1 MLVAS
6 IRMGCQQP
14 LTDFVFDNLD
24 NHLNPC
30 YTTQKPHN
38 QAKNTPSPKESHH
51 LSRTQESEQNS
62 EILKNDSDCMMIN
75 GKRKG
80 GKTTLLTHALR
91 GQKNTA

>member
-38 QAKNTPSPKESHH
+38 QAKNTPSPKGCHH
-51 LSRTQESEQNS
+51 PYQTQELEQNS
-62 EILKNDSDCMMIN
+62 GILKNDSGCMMIN
-75 GKRKG
+75 DKRQM
-80 GKTTLLTHALR
+80 R
-91 GQKNTA
+91 

>member
-30 YTTQKPHN
+30 YTTQKPHS
-38 QAKNTPSPKESHH
+38 QAKNTPSPKGCHH
-51 LSRTQESEQNS
+51 QVHVKELEQNS
-62 EILKNDSDCMMIN
+62 ENFVENAHICSKKAYVRKNLSKCYAI
-75 GKRKG
+75 
-80 GKTTLLTHALR
+80 
-91 GQKNTA
+91 